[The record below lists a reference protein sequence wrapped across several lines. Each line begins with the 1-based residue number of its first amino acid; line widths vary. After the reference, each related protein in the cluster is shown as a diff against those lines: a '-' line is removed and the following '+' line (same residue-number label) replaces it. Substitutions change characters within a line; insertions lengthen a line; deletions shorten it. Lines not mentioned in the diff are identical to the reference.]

1 MWLIF
6 TIYLVAPVIHAAVPH
21 VVADQLAGDAVRS
34 VTTLELVGILTR
46 LNILEQ
52 II

>member
-21 VVADQLAGDAVRS
+21 VVADQLAGDAVRG